1 MIQMYTSLKFSFP
14 YSLFRIVNTIVSAI
28 VEVKLRVGIKLTDA
42 DKKDLAQPF
51 LKVLYLQKNE
61 NPVVVNTPS
70 ILTDRY
76 SWHFI
81 LTDITKRPFKFV
93 PTLHCSSSQ

>member
-1 MIQMYTSLKFSFP
+1 MAPHLGIYICGTVLGHVAVNLNTLLARGAQMYTSLKFSFP

-51 LKVLYLQKNE
+51 LKVFYLQKM
-61 NPVVVNTPS
+61 
-70 ILTDRY
+70 
-76 SWHFI
+76 
-81 LTDITKRPFKFV
+81 K
-93 PTLHCSSSQ
+93 TL